1 MEEQKVE
8 VFFLAETKP
17 HRDEAKENE
26 LFFTMR
32 REDEALSE
40 ESSQE
45 DEYED
50 HGTSNVSISFNCK
63 LPSKNLECSPRCG
76 QDALPTGE
84 LSRHDVMRFSWCE
97 HIELLT
103 VTSSEGQLW

>member
-26 LFFTMR
+26 RSITMR

-50 HGTSNVSISFNCK
+50 HGTSNVSTSFNCK

-76 QDALPTGE
+76 QDALPTSE
-84 LSRHDVMRFSWCE
+84 LSRHDVMRFAWC
-97 HIELLT
+97 ELLT